1 MAVTAQRVALAGEY
15 LVASYL
21 LRYCDSAILAP
32 EGHTSD
38 IILDHENKLYRI
50 QVKTTNSIYQK
61 RNQQYYR
68 WDFRSNRESNR
79 QSKEQR
85 YGSGQIDI
93 FCFVALP
100 LDKIFFLAYEETQN
114 SVAKTIDNIIAINT
128 KDTLLQALEQANKP
142 PKLKPLDLE

>member
-50 QVKTTNSIYQK
+50 QVKTTNSIYHK

-68 WDFRSNRESNR
+68 WNFRSNRESNR

-93 FCFVALP
+93 FVLWHCL
-100 LDKIFFLAYEETQN
+100 LIKYFFLLM
-114 SVAKTIDNIIAINT
+114 KRR
-128 KDTLLQALEQANKP
+128 KTLLQKP
-142 PKLKPLDLE
+142 